1 MKGLERTK
9 AGRNWMGVNHWQNR
23 GAVGKIGDY
32 KDFCLKALSRTWSIK
47 GPELK
52 HKVASL
58 TGLTSQRMEFR
69 KEIQER
75 KPQRLLKSACK
86 IWSNPWLTP
95 DLCMCRGYSKGL
107 SRKQPEKQNKTK
119 QMEAEKYWEIL
130 AVSHLRAHRIW
141 NFIPVKLTVCLKRNA
156 LLFKRKIKE
165 FRFFYNIPST
175 MLSIKGIFLKPTKL
189 ANKQENVTYSQKKES
204 Q

>member
-1 MKGLERTK
+1 MPVLLVWQVREWSLERK
-9 AGRNWMGVNHWQNR
+9 SKKGSHRGFLKVHVKFDQILGWLLICACAG
-23 GAVGKIGDY
+23 D
-32 KDFCLKALSRTWSIK
+32 
-47 GPELK
+47 
-52 HKVASL
+52 
-58 TGLTSQRMEFR
+58 
-69 KEIQER
+69 
-75 KPQRLLKSACK
+75 
-86 IWSNPWLTP
+86 TP
-95 DLCMCRGYSKGL
+95 RVLAENNQK
-107 SRKQPEKQNKTK
+107 KQNKTK